1 MYISVFGV
9 LNKLSTCHISYYL
22 SVCLCVILGCD
33 RFCLFQW
40 LSLGFV
46 KIASFISS
54 PQKTVAKIMCFLFA
68 LCTCSI
74 VCGDSFIP
82 TICMN
87 EIARSSTVELE
98 TLSYLK
104 HCIMIFYAAHS

>member
-1 MYISVFGV
+1 M

-22 SVCLCVILGCD
+22 SVCVCVCVCVILGCD

-46 KIASFISS
+46 KIVSFLL
-54 PQKTVAKIMCFLFA
+54 PQKNCRENNVFLFA
-68 LCTCSI
+68 LCTCAI

-87 EIARSSTVELE
+87 EIARSSTVD
-98 TLSYLK
+98 LK
-104 HCIMIFYAAHS
+104 QCPI